1 MINNK
6 EMIGIYNVL
15 NFQEKY
21 ARLLSNWK
29 IEPYNSSLTEEI
41 YSIHHYLRI
50 FNPLEKKDDGGKCRL
65 ENLFFQFEI

>member
-41 YSIHHYLRI
+41 Y
-50 FNPLEKKDDGGKCRL
+50 
-65 ENLFFQFEI
+65 